1 VTPSLLVWSLAA
13 PFAVM
18 MSGAGQQV
26 DATDSPP
33 PTPLERAL
41 AERGCSTPSMLAAE
55 PDVRQRCADTQLAL
69 LRDDFGVNLKR
80 LSNAERRRVD
90 AACRRLETTHGRD
103 GYLDCVNVQLV
114 ALRVQRGSV
123 NGGRVPAPDAAVDH
137 GGSTPTAAA
146 AANASTPASS
156 PAQPSSAGRTAT
168 IVGGALL
175 AIAAVAAGSVAVIK
189 QRRPRLVC
197 RECGDPTTQLGDLCP
212 ACRHAAADALR
223 RAGADRKEQIRADE
237 AERRRKLQVEEE
249 ERRQQALRDEEARA
263 LEEAQCREENARR
276 AREEEARRELR
287 REAAALQQRSAED
300 VFDPYAV
307 LGVRRDIT
315 SEDLRTAYEEAR
327 SKYDRD
333 SVAHLSDEVQQHYR
347 EKALAVDRAY
357 QMLAG

>member
-1 VTPSLLVWSLAA
+1 
-13 PFAVM
+13 M
-18 MSGAGQQV
+18 MSGAGQQT
-26 DATDSPP
+26 DAIDPP
-33 PTPLERAL
+33 PSPLERAL
-41 AERGCSTPSMLAAE
+41 AERGCSTPAMLAAE

-80 LSNAERRRVD
+80 LSNAERKRVD

-103 GYLDCVNVQLV
+103 GYLDCVNMQLV

-123 NGGRVPAPDAAVDH
+123 NGGRVPALDAAADH
-137 GGSTPTAAA
+137 GGGSTPTSATT
-146 AANASTPASS
+146 ANGPTPPPT
-156 PAQPSSAGRTAT
+156 PAQPTSAARTAT
-168 IVGGALL
+168 IAGVALL
-175 AIAAVAAGSVAVIK
+175 AIAAAAGSLAVIK
-189 QRRPRLVC
+189 KRRPRLVC

-223 RAGADRKEQIRADE
+223 RAAADRMEQIRADE
-237 AERRRKLQVEEE
+237 AERRRTLQAEEE
-249 ERRQQALRDEEARA
+249 ERRQQALREDDAGARA

-276 AREEEARRELR
+276 AREEEARREIR
-287 REAAALQQRSAED
+287 RQAAVEQQRSAED

-315 SEDLRTAYEEAR
+315 SEDLRAAYEQAR
-327 SKYDRD
+327 SKYDEG
-333 SVAHLSDEVQQHYR
+333 SVSHLSDEVQQHYR